1 MHQAGVHHNLG
12 ETWAWHLTRTIS
24 GIYSSFIHA
33 SAIKARRKRGNQCI
47 FLKGFVPESRAEA
60 WLQQQR
66 SSALEFDEELLRQ
79 ISEVFYEDDVA
90 KLPCAPDV
98 SNYLI
103 SEDTSF
109 VSNGNSNAPILE
121 GMHGPEV
128 AQRLNQQALLHSGF

>member
-1 MHQAGVHHNLG
+1 M
-12 ETWAWHLTRTIS
+12 R
-24 GIYSSFIHA
+24 
-33 SAIKARRKRGNQCI
+33 
-47 FLKGFVPESRAEA
+47 
-60 WLQQQR
+60 
-66 SSALEFDEELLRQ
+66 EFDEELLRQ